1 MTIGYDTGENKVMKA
16 HFESKHVPVHV
27 LLITLVRQK

>member
-1 MTIGYDTGENKVMKA
+1 MTIGYDTGENTVMKA